1 MEVIVGYSVCLVL
14 GAGGKLVVSSTLFI
28 LFSIEMT
35 NIVSPTLKSKI
46 MVCAKKKK
54 MAEGGKVSEKKKPQL
69 KCGGK
74 VKKKK

>member
-1 MEVIVGYSVCLVL
+1 M
-14 GAGGKLVVSSTLFI
+14 VVSSTLFI

-35 NIVSPTLKSKI
+35 NIVSPTLKKSKI

-54 MAEGGKVSEKKKPQL
+54 MAEGGKVSEKKKPQM

>member
-1 MEVIVGYSVCLVL
+1 
-14 GAGGKLVVSSTLFI
+14 
-28 LFSIEMT
+28 MT
-35 NIVSPTLKSKI
+35 NIVSLTLKKSKI
-46 MVCAKKKK
+46 MACAKKKK

>member
-1 MEVIVGYSVCLVL
+1 M
-14 GAGGKLVVSSTLFI
+14 VSSTSFI

-35 NIVSPTLKSKI
+35 NIVSLTLKKSKT
-46 MVCAKKKK
+46 MTCTKKKK
-54 MAEGGKVSEKKKPQL
+54 MAEGGKVSEKKKPQM

>member
-1 MEVIVGYSVCLVL
+1 
-14 GAGGKLVVSSTLFI
+14 
-28 LFSIEMT
+28 MT

>member
-1 MEVIVGYSVCLVL
+1 
-14 GAGGKLVVSSTLFI
+14 
-28 LFSIEMT
+28 
-35 NIVSPTLKSKI
+35 

-54 MAEGGKVSEKKKPQL
+54 MAEGGKVSKKKKPQL